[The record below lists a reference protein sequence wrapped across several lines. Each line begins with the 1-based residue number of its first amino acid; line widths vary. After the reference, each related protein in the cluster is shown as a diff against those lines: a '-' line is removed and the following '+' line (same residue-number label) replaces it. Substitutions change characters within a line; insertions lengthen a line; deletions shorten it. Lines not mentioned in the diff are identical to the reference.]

1 MVKQVVSSPSLSS
14 STSRDRTGISTS
26 SDQNARADKYTGV
39 RKRKWGKFVA
49 EIRLPKCRDRIWLGS
64 YDTPEKAARAFD
76 AALFCLRGSTANFNF
91 PRQPPCIPGATSLS
105 RSQIQAVAASYASAS
120 YADHSSSTNS
130 ISSPSSSSEEVEQES
145 PSPSYVSQLQTDQTD
160 TSIANL
166 DDDFNSYINLL
177 GEHNIITS
185 STTSVP
191 DFGIF
196 PGFDDYYS
204 MPMPM
209 PMSSANDDDYY
220 VESEGI
226 YLEGS
231 SMLWNF

>member
-1 MVKQVVSSPSLSS
+1 MVKQVVSSPSVSS
-14 STSRDRTGISTS
+14 SASRDRTGISS
-26 SDQNARADKYTGV
+26 SDQNKYTGV
-39 RKRKWGKFVA
+39 RKRKWGKWVA

-91 PRQPPCIPGATSLS
+91 PRQPPHIPGAKSLS
-105 RSQIQAVAASYASAS
+105 RSQIQAVAASYATSA
-120 YADHSSSTNS
+120 ACDTTHDHSLSTS
-130 ISSPSSSSEEVEQES
+130 ISSSSSEEVEQES
-145 PSPSYVSQLQTDQTD
+145 PSPSYVSQLQTDQID
-160 TSIANL
+160 TWTSSLTNL
-166 DDDFNSYINLL
+166 DHDFDTYINLL
-177 GEHNIITS
+177 GDHNIITS

-196 PGFDDYYS
+196 PGFDDYFS
-204 MPMPM
+204 MPM
-209 PMSSANDDDYY
+209 PMSSANDDDY